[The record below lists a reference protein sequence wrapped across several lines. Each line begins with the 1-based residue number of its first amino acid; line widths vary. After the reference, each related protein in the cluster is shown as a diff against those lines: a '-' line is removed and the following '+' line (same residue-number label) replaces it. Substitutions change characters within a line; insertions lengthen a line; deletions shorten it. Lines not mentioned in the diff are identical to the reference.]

1 MINRLDYT
9 NMLIYS
15 IRSFN
20 SGYSTLDEQAKNMPD
35 CLLAFSGSKN
45 LGCVSITGHLSLKI
59 HLKKEAV
66 VVKSCCY
73 LRI

>member
-20 SGYSTLDEQAKNMPD
+20 GHYLSLDEQAKNMPN
-35 CLLAFSGSKN
+35 CPLPFSESIN
-45 LGCVSITGHLSLKI
+45 FGCVSITGHLSSKI
-59 HLKKEAV
+59 HLKKLAID
-66 VVKSCCY
+66 VKFCY
-73 LRI
+73 RLRI